1 MCWQDADFSLTLFM
15 RTPRP
20 ERQNPYAA
28 AAAGVIPAPGASSS
42 DSGASGAS
50 QASAE
55 LQPWTYLARYRSHY
69 RPIRALLFGMH
80 IDTRKPRLMTLGEDR
95 MMVCYDCSR
104 MSRS

>member
-1 MCWQDADFSLTLFM
+1 M

-28 AAAGVIPAPGASSS
+28 AAVNVIPAPGASSS
-42 DSGASGAS
+42 DSGAS

-69 RPIRALLFGMH
+69 KPIRALLFGMH

-95 MMVCYDCSR
+95 MMVRISSVLERYV
-104 MSRS
+104 